1 MRAILVGVDGSSE
14 SREATRFAAGLAK
27 STRSRIILVT
37 VVHFHK
43 AFGAPELE
51 IQVAAWEEEEK
62 KRTARVL
69 GKIADALRR
78 RGIPVETRVL
88 CGPPAEVLCKQSRA
102 AEVDLV
108 VVGYRGRGALL
119 RRVLP
124 GGVADRLMQIC
135 PKPVTVVGRRPG
147 NGSRRKQPGW
157 SGGQSVRG
165 PALQLVRSRA
175 R

>member
-14 SREATRFAAGLAK
+14 SREATRFAADLAK
-27 STRSRIILVT
+27 STRSRIILAT

-51 IQVAAWEEEEK
+51 VQVAAWEEEEK
-62 KRTARVL
+62 KRNARVL
-69 GKIADALRR
+69 GKIAGALRR
-78 RGIPVETRVL
+78 RGVPVETRVL
-88 CGPPAEVLCKQSRA
+88 CGPPAEVLCEQSRA

-108 VVGYRGRGALL
+108 VVAYRGHGVL

-124 GGVADRLMQIC
+124 GGLADRLMQIC

-157 SGGQSVRG
+157 SEGQSVRG

-175 R
+175 P